1 MVKNIVISLLITK
14 VLLDNVMLPC
24 SPAQIVCLF
33 ISTFMVVW
41 GIDITL
47 DQDEKDTRRKKR

>member
-24 SPAQIVCLF
+24 SHAQIVCLF

>member
-33 ISTFMVVW
+33 ISTFMVVC
-41 GIDITL
+41 GIDITF
-47 DQDEKDTRRKKR
+47 DHDDRETRRKKR